1 MAANPG
7 FPVTLDVKG
16 YVVLVLGGDEEAAE
30 KTQRL
35 LDAGAKVIV
44 ISPTLHERLKQLAA
58 SAKVIHRGR
67 HFRET
72 DLESAIFVLNMIR
85 GDRDFARSLF
95 TKARER
101 KFLLWS
107 VDFPEA
113 STVNMPAVVEAGHA
127 RVAISTSG
135 MAPALSGFMK
145 EDLERILDSE
155 FMAFVDWLGQL
166 REQAKSNEPDVEKRR
181 TMLRE
186 ALDGFRLLG
195 KVQYPK
201 VWLEKRV
208 RNGRRRRLVA
218 KTSRDSEE
226 RNRMVLLE
234 FSMSPLGKGES
245 VSKFVSRSLDII
257 DKSGVPY
264 RLNPMGTVLEG
275 EWDEVFAVVRQC
287 YERMKKDCN
296 RISCSIKVDYRKGHS
311 GRLVSKVASVEKTL
325 KRSIKQ

>member
-16 YVVLVLGGDEEAAE
+16 YVVLVVGGDEEAAE

-44 ISPTLHERLKQLAA
+44 ISPTLHEKLKLLAA

-67 HFRET
+67 QFRET
-72 DLESAIFVLNMIR
+72 DLESAVFVLNMIR
-85 GDRDFARSLF
+85 GDKDFARMLF

-107 VDFPEA
+107 VDCPEA
-113 STVNMPAVVEAGHA
+113 STANMPAVVEAGHA

-145 EDLERILDSE
+145 EDLERILDAE
-155 FMAFVDWLGQL
+155 FIAFVDWLGQL

-201 VWLEKRV
+201 VWL
-208 RNGRRRRLVA
+208 
-218 KTSRDSEE
+218 DE
-226 RNRMVLLE
+226 RAATAAA
-234 FSMSPLGKGES
+234 GKG
-245 VSKFVSRSLDII
+245 K
-257 DKSGVPY
+257 
-264 RLNPMGTVLEG
+264 
-275 EWDEVFAVVRQC
+275 A
-287 YERMKKDCN
+287 
-296 RISCSIKVDYRKGHS
+296 
-311 GRLVSKVASVEKTL
+311 
-325 KRSIKQ
+325 

>member
-16 YVVLVLGGDEEAAE
+16 YVVLVVGGDEEAAE

-44 ISPTLHERLKQLAA
+44 ISPTLHDKLKLLAA

-67 HFRET
+67 QFRET
-72 DLESAIFVLNMIR
+72 DLESAVFVLNMIR
-85 GDRDFARSLF
+85 GDKDFARMLF
-95 TKARER
+95 AKARER

-113 STVNMPAVVEAGHA
+113 STANMPAVVEAGHA

-135 MAPALSGFMK
+135 MAPALSGFIK
-145 EDLERILDSE
+145 EDLERILDAE
-155 FMAFVDWLGQL
+155 FIAFVDWLGRL

-201 VWLEKRV
+201 VWLDE
-208 RNGRRRRLVA
+208 
-218 KTSRDSEE
+218 RDKALKPAASTG
-226 RNRMVLLE
+226 
-234 FSMSPLGKGES
+234 GKQG
-245 VSKFVSRSLDII
+245 
-257 DKSGVPY
+257 
-264 RLNPMGTVLEG
+264 
-275 EWDEVFAVVRQC
+275 
-287 YERMKKDCN
+287 
-296 RISCSIKVDYRKGHS
+296 
-311 GRLVSKVASVEKTL
+311 
-325 KRSIKQ
+325 

>member
-16 YVVLVLGGDEEAAE
+16 YVVLVVGGDEEAAE

-44 ISPTLHERLKQLAA
+44 ISPTLHDKLKLLAA

-67 HFRET
+67 QFRET
-72 DLESAIFVLNMIR
+72 DLESAVFVLNMIR
-85 GDRDFARSLF
+85 GDKDFARMLF
-95 TKARER
+95 AKARER

-113 STVNMPAVVEAGHA
+113 STANMPAVVEAGHA

-135 MAPALSGFMK
+135 MAPALSGFIK
-145 EDLERILDSE
+145 EDLERILDAE
-155 FMAFVDWLGQL
+155 FIAFVDWLGRL

-201 VWLEKRV
+201 VWLDE
-208 RNGRRRRLVA
+208 
-218 KTSRDSEE
+218 RDKALKPAASTG
-226 RNRMVLLE
+226 
-234 FSMSPLGKGES
+234 GKQE
-245 VSKFVSRSLDII
+245 
-257 DKSGVPY
+257 
-264 RLNPMGTVLEG
+264 
-275 EWDEVFAVVRQC
+275 
-287 YERMKKDCN
+287 
-296 RISCSIKVDYRKGHS
+296 
-311 GRLVSKVASVEKTL
+311 
-325 KRSIKQ
+325 